1 MANTAFKVENGLL
14 VVGSANIVGSMSVGG
29 EFNISGN
36 ITFSGLSNG
45 DFRPINNNYSLG
57 NSTNRWSLSAID
69 INVSNTA
76 ILNLSTFSGQ
86 STFSANVIPNANN
99 VKLGDTDKRWDLYA
113 NNANVVTAGVSN
125 TLNVSGTLNVNPG
138 TGNAL
143 VVTGNSTHSNI
154 SFTSNST
161 QFFSNVIFDTNVLF
175 VDAFNNRVG
184 IVNSTPDAA
193 LTVSGTAN
201 VSGGVVLGST
211 LAVNNALTVSN
222 NGVFTGTV
230 NASAG
235 FNAGANVLLSTSD
248 IKVGNATVNTFIN
261 SSSISTTGTLSVT
274 SNASFSNNV
283 TISGN
288 LIVSGTT
295 TYVNTATLNIADN
308 IVTLNADVSGATA
321 PTENAGL
328 EVNRG
333 SSANV
338 SVRWNETSDVWDL
351 SEDGV
356 NFYQVVNRNQAAN
369 ATYAGIVTVLD
380 SVTNTSIT
388 IAASAN
394 SVKRAFDI
402 AATAYSNATTF
413 SSNATNISS
422 GTLATARL
430 PATANISTLINVGAN
445 VNLSTTSINVGNSTV
460 NSVITSSTI
469 VAPGTLAVGNTTTTG
484 FLNVSSYG
492 TFGGAVNAASLNV
505 SGVSVHTGVS
515 TFSSNV
521 AINAGSLVLS
531 DGSLT
536 VNGNITTT
544 GYVDA
549 SSDARIKTNVRQITG
564 ALQTVLN
571 LEGVV
576 YDRVDVDLI
585 NQMGFIAQ
593 QIKPFVPEIVN
604 GTEEGG
610 YRVSYQNITAL
621 LVEAIKDLNSKLE
634 VIALQEKAIK
644 DLNIRLEELQ
654 QRG

>member
-14 VVGSANIVGSMSVGG
+14 VVGSANIAGSMSVGG

-36 ITFSGLSNG
+36 ITFSGTSNG
-45 DFRPINNNYSLG
+45 DFRPINNTYSLG
-57 NSTNRWSLSAID
+57 NNTNRWSLSAID

-76 ILNLSTFSGQ
+76 TLNLSTFSGQ
-86 STFSANVIPNANN
+86 STFSANVVPNANN
-99 VKLGDTDKRWDLYA
+99 IKLGDSDKRWDLYA
-113 NNANVVTAGVSN
+113 NNANVVTVGVSN
-125 TLNVSGTLNVNPG
+125 TLTVNGTLIVNPG
-138 TGNAL
+138 IANAV

-154 SFTSNST
+154 TFSSNST

-175 VDAFNNRVG
+175 IDAFNNRVG

-193 LTVSGTAN
+193 LTISGTAN
-201 VSGGVVLGST
+201 ISGGVVFGST
-211 LAVNNALTVSN
+211 LAVNNALSVSN

-248 IKVGNATVNTFIN
+248 IKVGNATVNSFVN

-274 SNASFSNNV
+274 ANALFSNNV

-295 TYVNTATLNIADN
+295 TYVNTAVLNIADN
-308 IVTLNADVSGATA
+308 IITLNADLPAISA
-321 PTENAGL
+321 PSENVGI

-333 SSANV
+333 SSSNV
-338 SVRWNETSDVWDL
+338 SIRWNETSDIWDL
-351 SEDGV
+351 TENGS
-356 NFYQVVNRNQAAN
+356 NFYQVVNRNQTAN
-369 ATYAGIVTVLD
+369 ATYAGIVAIVD
-380 SVTNTSIT
+380 SVSNTSAT

-394 SVKRAFDI
+394 SVKTAYDI
-402 AATAYSNATTF
+402 ASTAYSNAVVF
-413 SSNATNISS
+413 SANADNIAS

-430 PATANISTLINVGAN
+430 PATANVSTAINVGAN
-445 VNLSTTSINVGNSTV
+445 VNISTSRINVGNATV
-460 NSVITSSTI
+460 NTVITSSTI
-469 VAPGTLAVGNTTTTG
+469 VAPGTVAAGNTTITG
-484 FLNVSSYG
+484 FINVSSL
-492 TFGGAVNAASLNV
+492 A
-505 SGVSVHTGVS
+505 
-515 TFSSNV
+515 TFSANV
-521 AINAGSLVLS
+521 TINSGSLVLS

-549 SSDARIKTNVRQITG
+549 SSDARIKKNIRPITD

-571 LEGVV
+571 IEGVV
-576 YDRVDVDLI
+576 YDRIDVDLKD
-585 NQMGFIAQ
+585 QMGFIAQ
-593 QIKPFVPEIVN
+593 QIKPYVPQIVN
-604 GTEEGG
+604 GTDEGG

-634 VIALQEKAIK
+634 
-644 DLNIRLEELQ
+644 ELQ
-654 QRG
+654 KRG

>member
-14 VVGSANIVGSMSVGG
+14 VVGSANVAGSLSVGG

-36 ITFSGLSNG
+36 ITFSGTSNG

-76 ILNLSTFSGQ
+76 TLNLSTFSGQ
-86 STFSANVIPNANN
+86 STFSANVVPNANN
-99 VKLGDTDKRWDLYA
+99 IKLGDSDKRWDLYA
-113 NNANVVTAGVSN
+113 NNANVVTVGVSN
-125 TLNVSGTLNVNPG
+125 TATVNGTLIVNPG
-138 TGNAL
+138 VANAI
-143 VVTGNSTHSNI
+143 VVTGNSTHSNVTI
-154 SFTSNST
+154 TSNST

-175 VDAFNNRVG
+175 VDAVNNRVG

-274 SNASFSNNV
+274 ANASFSNNV

-288 LIVSGTT
+288 LTVSGTT
-295 TYVNTATLNIADN
+295 TYVNTATLNVADN
-308 IVTLNADVSGATA
+308 IVTLNADVSGATP
-321 PTENAGL
+321 PTENAGI

-338 SVRWNETSDVWDL
+338 TVRWNETSDIWDL
-351 SEDGV
+351 SGDGT
-356 NFYQVVNRNQAAN
+356 NFYQIVDRNQAAN

-394 SVKRAFDI
+394 SVKRVFES
-402 AATAYSNATTF
+402 AA
-413 SSNATNISS
+413 NATNISS
-422 GTLATARL
+422 GTLDTARL
-430 PATANISTLINVGAN
+430 PATANISTQINVGAN
-445 VNLSTTSINVGNSTV
+445 VNVSTTLINVGNSTV
-460 NSVITSSTI
+460 NTSITSSSI
-469 VAPGTLAVGNTTTTG
+469 FASGTLSVGGNTVIT
-484 FLNVSSYG
+484 
-492 TFGGAVNAASLNV
+492 
-505 SGVSVHTGVS
+505 
-515 TFSSNV
+515 
-521 AINAGSLVLS
+521 
-531 DGSLT
+531 DGKLT
-536 VNGNITTT
+536 VNGDIITTGSLDST
-544 GYVDA
+544 
-549 SSDARIKTNVRQITG
+549 SDARVKTNIRPINN
-564 ALQTVLN
+564 ALDLVLN

-576 YDRVDVDLI
+576 YDRTDTLHK
-585 NQMGFIAQ
+585 NQMGLIAQ
-593 QIKPFVPEIVN
+593 QILPYVPEVVN
-604 GTEEGG
+604 GNEQEG
-610 YRVSYQNITAL
+610 YTVSYPNLVAL
-621 LVEAIKDLNSKLE
+621 LVEAIKDLNKK
-634 VIALQEKAIK
+634 INNQK
-644 DLNIRLEELQ
+644 N
-654 QRG
+654 